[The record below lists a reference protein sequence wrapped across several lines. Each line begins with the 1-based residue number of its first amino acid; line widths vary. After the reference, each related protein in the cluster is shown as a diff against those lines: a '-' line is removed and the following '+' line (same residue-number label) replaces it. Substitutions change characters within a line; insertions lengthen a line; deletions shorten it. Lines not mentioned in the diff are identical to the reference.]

1 MARGIPYIL
10 PLVQAKDYFDPAAAR
25 LAGDE
30 PERGASV
37 IASISTAAPS
47 ASLLVPGNS
56 TGSISR
62 SSTGVPN
69 NDGQPQAQKSPKV
82 ISIVGGVLGGL
93 GLLALVGLGA
103 WIFLRMRKKYRE
115 ETDKGR
121 LDSSG
126 TGGTLTSE
134 PNMRPPKMRL
144 YVRRFVLQPNLFPD
158 RR

>member
-1 MARGIPYIL
+1 MARGIPYIS
-10 PLVQAKDYFDPAAAR
+10 PLVQAEDYFDPAAAR

-30 PERGASV
+30 PERAASV

-56 TGSISR
+56 TGPVSR
-62 SSTGVPN
+62 SSTGTPDN
-69 NDGQPQAQKSPKV
+69 NGRPQAQKSQKV

-93 GLLALVGLGA
+93 AFLAVVGLGA

-115 ETDKGR
+115 ETDKDL

-126 TGGTLTSE
+126 TGGTLMPE
-134 PNMRPPKMRL
+134 RDMRPPKMRL
-144 YVRRFVLQPNLFPD
+144 YVRRLFRPTT
-158 RR
+158 